1 MMIVCGKKSKRTLVE
16 SLKNVG
22 VLNTVEQNSMAGKA
36 SAMSKGRQPAS
47 RLSSSLSFELTTV
60 QLSELHPLL
69 LENDA
74 CEDILSFVAYN
85 FNQQCARKSKNT
97 RSNVT
102 TKEAEPLS
110 RWIKFGVF
118 LLVAFACLYSV
129 PPLPDSWARH
139 TFRYFWR
146 WETSSLE
153 RLGKIFSFS

>member
-1 MMIVCGKKSKRTLVE
+1 
-16 SLKNVG
+16 
-22 VLNTVEQNSMAGKA
+22 MAGKA

-47 RLSSSLSFELTTV
+47 GLSSSLYLELTIV

-69 LENDA
+69 LEHNA

-85 FNQQCARKSKNT
+85 FNQQCARKRKKT
-97 RSNVT
+97 GSNAT

-110 RWIKFGVF
+110 GWIKFGVF
-118 LLVAFACLYSV
+118 LLVAFCLYSV
-129 PPLPDSWARH
+129 PPLLDSWARH

-146 WETSSLE
+146 RETSSLE